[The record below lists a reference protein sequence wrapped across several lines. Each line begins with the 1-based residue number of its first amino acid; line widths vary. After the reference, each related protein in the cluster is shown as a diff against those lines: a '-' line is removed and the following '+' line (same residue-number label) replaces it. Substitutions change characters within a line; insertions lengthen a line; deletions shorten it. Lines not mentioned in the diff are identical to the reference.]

1 MHNINL
7 ALVFYKISFTK
18 NVKGVKSVSVSIF
31 SKKVLYSMIKPATKL
46 SLLML
51 AAIAMS
57 GCAYSSDALFPSL
70 FGSDEQEGI
79 AAGTMDSEDTS
90 IPALGSTNFEPVEI
104 SEGSNTGTFVG
115 QKVVMF
121 RSELA
126 QLQNAIRNNN
136 AQLQQIR
143 ASVVNN
149 ALQYHKV
156 VGMIEAKL
164 QVGTTPGN
172 PTMFGMLE
180 GAQNNIQVMNAN
192 TNALNQLA
200 ARVSA
205 DAANTDYLV
214 DAVRSSYSI
223 SGAVDEDHRQL
234 RILENEANQTSI
246 LMNSLLNE
254 INNDIVRQKQY
265 TSTANDNIAALSAAI
280 KVGSYGVN
288 NVPLST
294 GKTVSPHF
302 GTQTQVVGS
311 GSPLFV
317 AKLNKAGT
325 RYKAGLKQAV
335 DSARAKKPSVIFDI
349 VAVSPA
355 AGSSAAAKSN
365 ATQVFQDLIDMGV
378 SADKITLSA
387 KTGDVASSEVRV
399 FVR

>member
-1 MHNINL
+1 M
-7 ALVFYKISFTK
+7 TK
-18 NVKGVKSVSVSIF
+18 S
-31 SKKVLYSMIKPATKL
+31 ATKL

-51 AAIAMS
+51 SLFVMS

-79 AAGTMDSEDTS
+79 ASGTSDSDENAV
-90 IPALGSTNFEPVEI
+90 PGLGSTNFEPVKV
-104 SEGSNTGTFVG
+104 SDGSNTGTFVG

-121 RSELA
+121 RSELT
-126 QLQNAIRNNN
+126 QLQSAIRANN

-156 VGMIEAKL
+156 IGMIEAKL

-172 PTMFGMLE
+172 PNMFGMLE

-192 TNALNQLA
+192 TNALSQLA

-205 DAANTDYLV
+205 DTANTDYLV
-214 DAVRSSYSI
+214 DAIRASYSI

-254 INNDIVRQKQY
+254 VNSDIVRQKQY
-265 TSTANDNIAALSAAI
+265 IATASDNISNLAAAI

-288 NVPLST
+288 NVPLGGAKASA
-294 GKTVSPHF
+294 PRF
-302 GTQTQVVGS
+302 GANQAVGS
-311 GSPLFV
+311 GSPLFI
-317 AKLNKAGT
+317 AKLNKAGNK
-325 RYKAGLKQAV
+325 YKDGLKQAV
-335 DSARAKKPSVIFDI
+335 KSARAKKPSVVFDV

-355 AGSSAAAKSN
+355 NGNTAGAKSN
-365 ATQVFQDLIDMGV
+365 ATQIFQDLIDMGV
-378 SADKITLSA
+378 SADRINLSA
-387 KTGDVASSEVRV
+387 KTGNVSASEVQV